1 MKKTNYSYL
10 VWGFLF
16 LTIGIIW
23 AGNIGNYWYV
33 DIPYLLFYKGFWT
46 FFIILPCIVNIFQ
59 KGFQVSTVTAVVVS
73 ALLFSAKMGFFDLSM
88 AKRLILPVLLII
100 IGLSFFIHCFFPDE
114 EDEDTTPEQEDDSGK
129 TTRNFEGIFCSK
141 AVNYDNLPFH
151 GCSLSSTFGEVRL
164 NISEAEFPTSPV
176 HITCNAM
183 FGTLDI
189 HVPEK
194 INLEVKGTRLFGGI
208 HNYRKGNAPVED
220 APTIYIEATCI
231 FGGIDIR

>member
-59 KGFQVSTVTAVVVS
+59 KGFQISTATAVVVS
-73 ALLFSAKMGFFDLSM
+73 FLLFFAKMGVFDLSM
-88 AKRLILPVLLII
+88 AKRLILPILLII
-100 IGLSFFIHCFFPDE
+100 IGLSFFIYCFFPE
-114 EDEDTTPEQEDDSGK
+114 EDDTQENANKSGK
-129 TTRNFEGIFCSK
+129 TPQSFEGIFCSK
-141 AVNYDNLPFH
+141 VVNYDNRPFQ

-164 NISEAEFPTSPV
+164 NISEAEFPSSPV
-176 HITCNAM
+176 HITCNALL
-183 FGTLDI
+183 GTLDI

-194 INLEVKGTRLFGGI
+194 VNIIVKGTPILGGI
-208 HNYRKGNAPVED
+208 HNYRKGNTPLED

>member
-59 KGFQVSTVTAVVVS
+59 KGFQISTVTAVVVS
-73 ALLFSAKMGFFDLSM
+73 FLLFFAKMGVFDLSM
-88 AKRLILPVLLII
+88 AKRLILPMLLII
-100 IGLSFFIHCFFPDE
+100 IGLSFFIYCFFPE
-114 EDEDTTPEQEDDSGK
+114 ENDTQENADNFRKTPQS
-129 TTRNFEGIFCSK
+129 FEGIFCSK
-141 AVNYDNLPFH
+141 VVNYDNRPFH

-164 NISEAEFPTSPV
+164 NISEAEFSSSPV
-176 HITCNAM
+176 HITCNALL
-183 FGTLDI
+183 GTLDI

-194 INLEVKGTRLFGGI
+194 VNIIVKGTPLFGGI
-208 HNYRKGNAPVED
+208 HNYRKGNTPLED

>member
-59 KGFQVSTVTAVVVS
+59 KGFQVSTVTAIVVS
-73 ALLFSAKMGFFDLSM
+73 SLLFAAKMGVFDLSM

-100 IGLSFFIHCFFPDE
+100 IGLSFFIHCFFP
-114 EDEDTTPEQEDDSGK
+114 EDENEDSPLEKDSQSPK
-129 TTRNFEGIFCSK
+129 NNHNFEGIFCSK
-141 AVNYDNLPFH
+141 AIHYDHLPFY

-164 NISEAEFPTSPV
+164 NISEAEFPSSPV
-176 HITCNAM
+176 RIACNAM

-194 INLEVKGTRLFGGI
+194 INVIVKGKPLFGGL

-220 APTIYIEATCI
+220 APTIYIEVTCI